1 MNWGLRHAAAAL
13 GSGIARRQQTRE
25 KIHAMRVSGG
35 LKYGVCLAALGCA
48 AMALS
53 SEARA
58 GAFAVREQ
66 SAYFQGMAFAGSAAG
81 DSLSSMFWNSAAA
94 AAAPG
99 FNSESHVAVV
109 VPHTEITSS
118 GTSLLDGVIGLDEKS
133 GSIGD
138 PTVVPASYYNYQL
151 NDRLYLGMAINGSFG
166 FTTKPENLDFAGTP
180 IATTSRIFTIDFNPT
195 VAYKLT
201 PALTVG
207 IGAQILYADLRL
219 RSSNSEAVTNLATAG
234 AITSAGRTTEAD
246 DWGFGATAG
255 VIWQP
260 REGTSIGV
268 GYRSQIELEGKGTCR
283 GLGLSNL
290 ATAELGGNPT
300 GCLTGTRV
308 TADLTLPDEVTGSFR
323 QRLSDRLTLLG
334 TVEWTNWSA
343 VGDRADFKNGAGQI
357 VDTFPLGYDDGWFFS
372 AGLEYV
378 WSPSTTVRGGL
389 GYEIS
394 PISDEVRNVAL
405 PDNDRIWLSVGAS
418 TKLTERLSADIAYT
432 HLFVKDASIHTAA
445 NIGGNAVTLLD
456 AEAEGDID
464 IFAASIKYKWGGGE
478 PALEPLK

>member
-1 MNWGLRHAAAAL
+1 
-13 GSGIARRQQTRE
+13 
-25 KIHAMRVSGG
+25 
-35 LKYGVCLAALGCA
+35 
-48 AMALS
+48 MALS
-53 SEARA
+53 SEAHA

-81 DSLSSMFWNSAAA
+81 DELSSMFWNSAAA

-109 VPHTEITSS
+109 VPHTEITAS
-118 GTSLLDGVIGLDEKS
+118 GTSALVGLGLDEHS

-151 NDRLYLGMAINGSFG
+151 NDRLFVGMAVNGGFG
-166 FTTKPENLDFAGTP
+166 FTTKPENPDFAGTP
-180 IATTSRIFTIDFNPT
+180 IASTSRIFTIDFNPT

-201 PALTVG
+201 PALTIG

-219 RSSNSEAVTNLATAG
+219 RSTNSEAITNLATG
-234 AITSAGRTTEAD
+234 GVITSDGRTTTAD

-260 REGTSIGV
+260 RAGTSIGV
-268 GYRSQIELEGKGTCR
+268 GYRSQIDLEGKGKCE
-283 GLGLSNL
+283 GFGLSNL
-290 ATAELGGNPT
+290 ATAELGGNPA
-300 GCLTGTRV
+300 GCLTGTHV
-308 TADLTLPDEVTGSFR
+308 TADLTLPDMVTGSFR
-323 QRLSDRLTLLG
+323 QRLSERLTLLG

-343 VGDRADFKNGAGQI
+343 VGDRADFKNGAGQL

-372 AGLEYV
+372 AGLEYA
-378 WSPSTTVRGGL
+378 WSPATTLRGGL
-389 GYEIS
+389 AYEVS
-394 PISDEVRNVAL
+394 PISDDVRTVAL

-418 TKLTERLSADIAYT
+418 TKLTERASVDIAYT
-432 HLFVKDASIHTAA
+432 HLFVKDASIRTAA
-445 NIGGNAVTLLD
+445 DVGGVPVTLLD

-464 IFAASIKYKWGGGE
+464 IFAASFKYKWGGGRE
-478 PALEPLK
+478 PLEPLK